1 MTESKDESRKDEHRR
16 RALADE
22 HRGEV
27 VEGSGVPVE
36 SRRLDQMVSVR
47 LDPGI
52 VRELRAIATSRNT
65 TLSAVLRE
73 AAVQYATYAHRVK
86 ELRWHLQGES
96 AISEAQAWTEPS
108 VSQSGLRLVSG

>member
-1 MTESKDESRKDEHRR
+1 MSDPRNELRKDEQRR

-27 VEGSGVPVE
+27 VEDSGVPIE
-36 SRRLDQMVSVR
+36 PRRLDQMVSVR
-47 LDPGI
+47 LDPG
-52 VRELRAIATSRNT
+52 VLRELRAIATSRET

-73 AAVQYATYAHRVK
+73 AAAHYATYAYQIK
-86 ELRWHLQGES
+86 ELRWHLRG
-96 AISEAQAWTEPS
+96 ATATSEVQAWTGSS